1 MVAPLAAYLGLQ
13 RPGRREAGI
22 ALALAALVVWLLSG
36 PADAF
41 EQLERAWIVLLTG
54 SLVVVLTASRWRG
67 FVPTT
72 LAAVGGAGVAAVAL
86 GAATGLSA
94 AKLSG
99 MAQQH
104 WFLQSRQLLDLVAP
118 VGSSLRETAQQSFQ
132 VGVEALGR
140 FLPGVVLLQTLAA
153 MALAWALYQRLAREP
168 QTEPLPRLATFRFN
182 DHLIWGVALSLL
194 AIVLP
199 RLGWARVV
207 GGNLLLFFG
216 GLYLVRGIAV
226 LAAVAAA
233 AGFTGTGAAVL
244 AVVGAALLWW
254 LLAPAALL
262 LGLTDTLVDWRLRL
276 ARAAPKR

>member
-1 MVAPLAAYLGLQ
+1 MAPLAAYLALQ
-13 RPGRREAGI
+13 RPSRRDAAV
-22 ALALAALVVWLLSG
+22 ALALAAFLVWLLAG
-36 PADAF
+36 TGDDF
-41 EQLERAWIVLLTG
+41 QQLERAWVVLLTG
-54 SLVVVLTASRWRG
+54 SLVVVLAVGRWRG
-67 FVPTT
+67 CVATT
-72 LAAVGGAGVAAVAL
+72 LAAMAGAGAAAVAL
-86 GAATGLSA
+86 GAATGLGA
-94 AKLSG
+94 AKLAG
-99 MAQQH
+99 LAQQH
-104 WFLQSRQLLDLVAP
+104 YFLQTRQLLDLVAP

-132 VGVEALGR
+132 AGISVLGR
-140 FLPGVVLLQTLAA
+140 FLPGIVLLQSLAA

-168 QTEPLPRLATFRFN
+168 QGEPLPPLAAFRFN

-199 RLGWARVV
+199 WLGWARAA

-216 GLYLVRGIAV
+216 GLYLVRGVAV
-226 LAAVAAA
+226 LAAIAIA
-233 AGFTGTGAAVL
+233 AGFTGLGASVL